1 MTKEDIKVLI
11 VDDEPMITLFIKD
24 IVMQEGYVN
33 ITISHDSQSAVKTIK
48 EKKPDIVF
56 MDINISGPEDGI
68 TIIKN
73 NIDSDH
79 TVVFYISAYNDSSI
93 INEALESHPYNY
105 LVKPISENDIKIS
118 LGVACNRLCRK
129 SETQC
134 DSSNTQV
141 VYLSDKLHYDKKQKK
156 LFYENDEILLSNTET
171 KVVDFF
177 IQNLNINITCQMLRD
192 FVWVKKDIADT
203 TIRDAISKLRKKIP
217 LMPIETRFGSGYI
230 LKL

>member
-11 VDDEPMITLFIKD
+11 VDDEPMITLFIQD
-24 IVMQEGYVN
+24 IVMQEGYTD
-33 ITISHDSQSAVKTIK
+33 ITISHDSQSAVKIIK
-48 EKKPDIVF
+48 DKKPDIIF
-56 MDINISGPEDGI
+56 MDINISGPQDGI

-73 NIDSDH
+73 HINSDN
-79 TVVFYISAYNDSSI
+79 TVVFYISAYNDPYI

-129 SETQC
+129 IETQC
-134 DSSNTQV
+134 DKNSQI
-141 VYLSDKLHYDKKQKK
+141 VYLSDKLHYDKNQKK

-177 IQNLNINITCQMLRD
+177 MQNLNINITCQMLRE
-192 FVWVKKDIADT
+192 FVWIKRDIADT
-203 TIRDAISKLRKKIP
+203 TIRDTISNLRKKIP
-217 LMPIETRFGSGYI
+217 HLPIKTRFGSGYM
-230 LKL
+230 LKI